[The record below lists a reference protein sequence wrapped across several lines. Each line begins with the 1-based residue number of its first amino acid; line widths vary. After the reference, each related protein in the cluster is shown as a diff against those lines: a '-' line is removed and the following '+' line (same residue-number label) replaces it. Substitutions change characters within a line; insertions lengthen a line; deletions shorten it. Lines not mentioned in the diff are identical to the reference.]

1 MLFTG
6 VIEKELS
13 DRIHLTYFNVIE
25 NDDFDECL
33 NQCLPSIWSGS
44 KDPRSLEVTKT
55 KLSNYFDSKL
65 NDRALIC
72 GSCAEIFLHAY
83 LGRNGYQQACLGSN
97 LEEGSIKKGFDGFYL
112 KDNEYWLMESKSA
125 ILGNITHFEKVKEAY
140 RDLCNKIN
148 DFEGNDP
155 WENALN
161 HAIVAGVEG
170 SILNQIRMLSD
181 DFTLGCIHDAGE
193 FNMIPCGTVFI
204 NSALTIEEVEK
215 LSNDASRY
223 FGKRRYSAI
232 HIVCVSHSALAG
244 FLRYLNLEYTD
255 ERR

>member
-25 NDDFDECL
+25 NADFDECL
-33 NQCLPSIWSGS
+33 NQCLSSIWFGP
-44 KDPRSLEVTKT
+44 KDPRSLDVAK
-55 KLSNYFDSKL
+55 KKIAKYFDSKL
-65 NDRALIC
+65 SNRPLVC

-83 LGRNGYQQACLGSN
+83 LGHNGYQQACLGSN

-112 KDNEYWLMESKSA
+112 KDNKYWLMESKSS
-125 ILGNITHFEKVKEAY
+125 IHGTITHLNKAKEAY
-140 RDLCNKIN
+140 QDLCKKIN
-148 DFEGNDP
+148 NFDENDP

-161 HAIVAGVEG
+161 HAMVAGVEG

-181 DFTLGCIHDAGE
+181 DFTFCCVHDPAE

-204 NSALTIEEVEK
+204 NSALTIMEVEK
-215 LSNDASRY
+215 LAYDVSQF
-223 FGKRRYSAI
+223 FGKQKYSAL
-232 HIVCVSHSALAG
+232 HIVCVSHSALVG

-255 ERR
+255 E